1 MVKYSLETKL
11 KAVNNVLELHM
22 SVRAVAKSLHASKS
36 VIQRWVERYEE
47 HGINGLTMKAGTYS
61 GDFKVRVV
69 EYLHENDM
77 SVCRAAAHFG
87 IPGDTTVGNWERI
100 YREEGP
106 GALYKDNR
114 GRKYKVARYK
124 IKKPEPGKPVEED
137 LLAEVKRLRMENEY
151 LKKLNA
157 LVQARERSAKKTK

>member
-69 EYLHENDM
+69 EYLYENDM
-77 SVCRAAAHFG
+77 SLCRAAAHFG
-87 IPGDTTVGNWERI
+87 IPGNNTVGDWERI
-100 YREEGP
+100 YRAAGP

-114 GRKYKVARYK
+114 GRKYKVAKYK
-124 IKKPEPGKPVEED
+124 IKKPEPDKPGEED

-157 LVQARERSAKKTK
+157 LVQAREKSAKKTK